1 MKVFSSNFFVWLI
14 NPKHTYHLY
23 DILLSISETFKED
36 KEIMTCKPHKYDS
49 AGTSAS
55 SELTHEQLKE
65 MFNLNSDTSSEEEM
79 EMQKRNNDKK
89 LRDDESFLE
98 RMHKKIET
106 AFNDS
111 DSEDDEPSQD
121 PGFGVHINIE
131 GLTDELCKLLSKD
144 AKELK

>member
-1 MKVFSSNFFVWLI
+1 
-14 NPKHTYHLY
+14 
-23 DILLSISETFKED
+23 
-36 KEIMTCKPHKYDS
+36 MTCKPHKYDS

-144 AKELK
+144 AKELKEEDNLTYSKLTVTRAAKKRNGDAIEIAATTTVKQRRP